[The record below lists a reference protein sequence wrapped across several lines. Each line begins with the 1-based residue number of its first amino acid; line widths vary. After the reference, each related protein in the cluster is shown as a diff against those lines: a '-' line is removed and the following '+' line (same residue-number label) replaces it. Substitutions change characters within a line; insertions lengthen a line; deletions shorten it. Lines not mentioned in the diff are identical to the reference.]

1 MEPVQFAQ
9 ELTSGSNVSEQ
20 LIIEGIHRNQPQG
33 NLESMEARLQECEP
47 GDEAS
52 RETPDSWDRV
62 LCAVVMAGLVLM
74 VYGAVQG
81 NWFRPMLLDAESS
94 RWAHLVIRPAIL
106 WSLMGTLLLAFRTLL
121 WFRYRSAPSATM
133 QDAPSLTVIIP
144 AYNEGAMVR
153 KSIESVMEA
162 RYPRERLQVIVVD
175 DGSVDDTW
183 IHIQKAAAEHPGQ
196 VITHRLPQNR
206 GKREALAT
214 GFRNASGEIVVT
226 LDSDS
231 VIDPGALLAIAGPF
245 RKARVG
251 AVAGKVKVYNRSQ
264 GIIPRMLHV
273 RYILSFDM
281 LRASESGFGTVYC
294 CPGALTAYRTS
305 LVRKVLKGWLEQTFL
320 GSPCT
325 IGEDRSLTNLILAC
339 GYDTVYQRSA
349 AVHTVT
355 PVSYGKLCRMLLR
368 WDRSYIREELRFL
381 RIVWKRPPGA
391 RMISLFDRLITNSR
405 YPVHYACLVLL
416 VLTMPHHPHSLL
428 RLMIVIGIVS
438 AINSLYY
445 LRSERSPDFFYG
457 ILYSYYSL
465 FGLFWIFPFAI
476 FTVRSRSWL
485 TR

>member
-1 MEPVQFAQ
+1 MEPVQFV
-9 ELTSGSNVSEQ
+9 EDIPSGSNLSEQ
-20 LIIEGIHRNQPQG
+20 LPEGLHPEVLGEKLN
-33 NLESMEARLQECEP
+33 NAEARLAHGQQDNETTP
-47 GDEAS
+47 
-52 RETPDSWDRV
+52 ETPDTWDHL
-62 LCAVVMAGLVLM
+62 LCAAVLAGLTLM
-74 VYGAVQG
+74 IYGAVQG
-81 NWFRPMLLDAESS
+81 NWFRPVLLDAESS
-94 RWAHLVIRPAIL
+94 RWAHLIIRPAIL
-106 WSLMGTLLLAFRTLL
+106 WSLMGTLLLAFRTVL

-133 QDAPSLTVIIP
+133 EDAPSLTVIIP
-144 AYNEGAMVR
+144 AYNEGEMVR
-153 KSIESVMEA
+153 KSIESVMQA

-183 IHIQKAAAEHPGQ
+183 LHIQDAAAKYAGQ
-196 VITHRLPQNR
+196 VMTHQLPRNR

-214 GFRNASGEIVVT
+214 GFRHASGEIVVT

-231 VIDPGALLAIAGPF
+231 VIDAGSLLAIAGPF
-245 RKARVG
+245 RNARVG

-264 GIIPRMLHV
+264 GVIPRMLHV

-305 LVRKVLKGWLEQTFL
+305 IVRKVLKVWLEQKFL
-320 GSPCT
+320 GAPCT
-325 IGEDRSLTNLILAC
+325 IGEDRSLTNLVLSC

-368 WDRSYIREELRFL
+368 WDRSYVREELMFL
-381 RIVWKRPPGA
+381 RIVWKRPLGS
-391 RMISLFDRLITNSR
+391 RVISLWDRLITNTR
-405 YPVHYACLVLL
+405 YPVHYACLALL
-416 VLTMPHHPHSLL
+416 FITVPHHPLSLL
-428 RLMIVIGIVS
+428 RLIIIIGVIS
-438 AINSLYY
+438 ALNTLYY

-465 FGLFWIFPFAI
+465 FALFWIFPFAL
-476 FTVRSRSWL
+476 FTARSRSWL